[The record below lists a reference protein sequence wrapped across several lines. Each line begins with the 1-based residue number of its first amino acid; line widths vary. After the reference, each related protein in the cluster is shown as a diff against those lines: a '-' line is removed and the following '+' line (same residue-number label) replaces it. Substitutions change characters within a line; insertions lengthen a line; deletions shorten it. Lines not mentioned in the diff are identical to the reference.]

1 MRHETLTREEVDDLI
16 KDWFQRDGDAFVHT
30 GTVDRVG
37 WESTLD
43 AGESYSAYL
52 IEAPTLN
59 DLIRRAYPLAN
70 DMLVSMNLPK
80 KVHVKIHN
88 GGTHCTDLKT
98 VYLSTDFFDNKE
110 LSVGEKLDIF
120 LGAAVHEGCH
130 VLYTT
135 TLHAVD
141 NEVIR
146 SLWNVIEDER
156 IERRLGDDKPGF
168 SRFLE
173 KLRYY
178 YFDYVYLEGGVID
191 DVEKKDDAG
200 RFLDLLLRII
210 RYPKYLKESD
220 FEYFGAYLMDIK
232 EILSEFPDSTE
243 ESLRCAREIYEV
255 IKDMY
260 RDADKESTDKELS
273 EKIEKDAS
281 EVIEKLRD
289 LLGSATADEKPAGE
303 SSIDDTK
310 MSDAVKKD
318 DGLLG
323 DLCEGTVELGS
334 ARETYFYPVTPNKE
348 KYLEALSKV
357 RRYVPAI
364 SKIIR
369 GHCKEYKYIHRG
381 MRSGTL
387 DTNKLVEAIQGV
399 PSVYIREGEVRSDRV
414 AVCVLIDES
423 GSMYGSRIEAAREAA
438 VLLNEAIGSI
448 PQVELFIYGH
458 TGDMRSGHSTEM
470 HVYREGRNAPKYAL
484 GAVEAFSQNRDGIA
498 IVECAKRVRGHTN
511 LPVLYFI
518 LSDGS
523 PCAADYGGEAAMTHV
538 RQCVKEVERMD
549 FTVVQVCINHSYPP
563 EKMFRRYIILEDMS
577 TLAVSLGRVLKKA
590 TMRATTNRV
599 Y

>member
-1 MRHETLTREEVDDLI
+1 MD
-16 KDWFQRDGDAFVHT
+16 
-30 GTVDRVG
+30 
-37 WESTLD
+37 
-43 AGESYSAYL
+43 
-52 IEAPTLN
+52 
-59 DLIRRAYPLAN
+59 
-70 DMLVSMNLPK
+70 
-80 KVHVKIHN
+80 
-88 GGTHCTDLKT
+88 
-98 VYLSTDFFDNKE
+98 
-110 LSVGEKLDIF
+110 
-120 LGAAVHEGCH
+120 
-130 VLYTT
+130 TT

-458 TGDMRSGHSTEM
+458 TGDVRSGHSTEM

-484 GAVEAFSQNRDGIA
+484 GAIEALSQNRDGIA

-523 PCAADYGGEAAMTHV
+523 PCAADYGGDAAMKHV
-538 RQCVKEVERMD
+538 RQCVQEVERMD

>member
-43 AGESYSAYL
+43 ADESYSAYL

-88 GGTHCTDLKT
+88 GGTYCTDLKT

-191 DVEKKDDAG
+191 EVEKKDDAG

-232 EILSEFPDSTE
+232 KILSEFPDSTE

-423 GSMYGSRIEAAREAA
+423 GSMHGSRIEAAREAA

-458 TGDMRSGHSTEM
+458 TGDVRSGHSTEM

-484 GAVEAFSQNRDGIA
+484 GAIEALSQNRDGIA

-523 PCAADYGGEAAMTHV
+523 PCAADYGGDAAMKHV
-538 RQCVKEVERMD
+538 RQCVQEVERMD

>member
-1 MRHETLTREEVDDLI
+1 M
-16 KDWFQRDGDAFVHT
+16 
-30 GTVDRVG
+30 
-37 WESTLD
+37 
-43 AGESYSAYL
+43 
-52 IEAPTLN
+52 
-59 DLIRRAYPLAN
+59 AN
-70 DMLVSMNLPK
+70 DMLVAMNLPK

-98 VYLSTDFFDNKE
+98 VCLSTDFFDNKE

-135 TLHAVD
+135 TLHATD
-141 NEVIR
+141 NKIIH

-423 GSMYGSRIEAAREAA
+423 GSMHGSRIEAAREAA

-458 TGDMRSGHSTEM
+458 TGDVRSGHSTEM

-484 GAVEAFSQNRDGIA
+484 GAIEALSQNRDGIA

-523 PCAADYGGEAAMTHV
+523 PCAADYDGDAAMKHV
-538 RQCVKEVERMD
+538 RQCVQEVERMD

>member
-88 GGTHCTDLKT
+88 DGTHCTDLKT

-414 AVCVLIDES
+414 AVCILIDES
-423 GSMYGSRIEAAREAA
+423 GSMRGSRIEAARGAA

-458 TGDMRSGHSTEM
+458 TGDVRSGHSTEM

-484 GAVEAFSQNRDGIA
+484 GAIEALSQNRDGIA

-523 PCAADYGGEAAMTHV
+523 PCAADYGGDAAMKHV
-538 RQCVKEVERMD
+538 RQCVQEVERMD

>member
-98 VYLSTDFFDNKE
+98 VYLSTDFFDNKQ

-135 TLHAVD
+135 TLHATD
-141 NEVIR
+141 NKIIH

-178 YFDYVYLEGGVID
+178 YFDYVYLKGGVID

-200 RFLDLLLRII
+200 RFLNLLLRII

-414 AVCVLIDES
+414 AVCDS
-423 GSMYGSRIEAAREAA
+423 
-438 VLLNEAIGSI
+438 VLLVN
-448 PQVELFIYGH
+448 
-458 TGDMRSGHSTEM
+458 
-470 HVYREGRNAPKYAL
+470 
-484 GAVEAFSQNRDGIA
+484 
-498 IVECAKRVRGHTN
+498 
-511 LPVLYFI
+511 I
-518 LSDGS
+518 L
-523 PCAADYGGEAAMTHV
+523 
-538 RQCVKEVERMD
+538 R
-549 FTVVQVCINHSYPP
+549 
-563 EKMFRRYIILEDMS
+563 
-577 TLAVSLGRVLKKA
+577 
-590 TMRATTNRV
+590 
-599 Y
+599 